1 MSRWQLVK
9 LDFGRNPVHFGE
21 VGIGMEESSERAYS
35 DTLFSAWVSSYAR
48 LFGGEAVEQ
57 LFSQFPQPERSPRLE
72 PPFRLSSTFIYH
84 GETYYLPRPIKPPK
98 GYPTENLAF
107 AKEYKKLDYL
117 PLSVWQRWYQGKGFT
132 NSDTNSDRAELE
144 LKVKQS
150 KTGGALERAQTFGY
164 SKAFESQRIP
174 KVSLDRTTRA
184 SNFYHV
190 GFVQFQPEAGLYF
203 LIHFPTPD
211 PALETRLASA
221 LSLLGEDGIGGER
234 SSGAGRFTATWHDL
248 DKNWGKVV
256 GFKQP
261 NAYSLISLL
270 WEYPFASEYLQGA
283 SYALRERSGWIV
295 SPVSGQQARRQ
306 SVQMF
311 TEGSVFSQPIGGLL
325 AKVTPE
331 KFKAHP
337 IYRSGISLS
346 LPIQLAVP

>member
-1 MSRWQLVK
+1 MSHWKLVK

-21 VGIGMEESSERAYS
+21 LGIGMEESSERVYS

-48 LFGGEAVEQ
+48 LFGKTAVED
-57 LFSQFPQPERSPRLE
+57 LFKLFINHPKQ
-72 PPFRLSSTFIYH
+72 PPFRLSSTFIYQ
-84 GETYYLPRPIKPPK
+84 GETYYLPRPIERPK
-98 GYPTENLAF
+98 GYPNDDLAF
-107 AKEYKKLDYL
+107 AKEYKNLNYL
-117 PLSVWQRWYQGKGFT
+117 PLTVWQRWYQGEGFT
-132 NSDTNSDRAELE
+132 TIGKDSDQAELE

-150 KTGGALERAQTFGY
+150 KTFGALETAKTFDY
-164 SKAFESQRIP
+164 SKAFESQRLP

-190 GFVQFQPEAGLYF
+190 GFVKFQPDAGLYF
-203 LIHFPTPD
+203 LICVPNANPT
-211 PALETRLASA
+211 LETQLASA

-248 DKNWGKVV
+248 DEQWDSVV
-256 GFKQP
+256 NFKQP

-270 WEYPFASEYLQGA
+270 WEHPFAAEYLQGA

-306 SVQMF
+306 AVQMF
-311 TEGSVFSQPIGGLL
+311 TEGSVFPQLINGML
-325 AKVTPE
+325 ANVTPAL
-331 KFKAHP
+331 FKAHP

-346 LPIQLAVP
+346 LPIHLTS